1 MRGWGGSMGNFN
13 VKQKLGFLIFFSILM
28 LVVVGLAGLT
38 GAKRIESALTVMSE
52 EKLPTANILSNI
64 RTSMA
69 TLHGLCLEAS
79 LWREKKYAQ
88 KYFKNVMRRLPSV
101 DKELTT
107 AIAQFDKLAL
117 PPEETEAWN
126 AFKGVYTN
134 WYNYSIRTTKV
145 IEQLANIEY
154 SGSNDDEAMEK
165 QKELFS
171 DYDGALLPWGVV
183 EPALQKSLVAL
194 VEANLKAGE
203 SAIEAGK
210 VASKTSMVASISIF
224 GVATITLIVLGVVLA
239 RSIVRPLEEMR
250 RAIVTVAAENDFTH
264 RAHVTTRDE
273 AGQTAQAFNQ
283 LIEQM
288 QASLRE
294 VLDSAGRISS
304 AAHKAAEVSRQ
315 VSDASG
321 NQSESASAMAAA
333 IEEMTVSITHIN
345 DSTQD
350 ALRRAHEA
358 GDAANSG
365 AETISE
371 TNVEMAE
378 IAKTVQSAG
387 LNINEVGVQSKKISM
402 IVQVIK
408 DVADQTNL
416 LALNAAIE
424 AARAGEQG
432 RGFAVVADEV
442 RKLAERTAS
451 STTDISKLVES
462 MQSTTQHAVVGMDSV
477 VLRVDV
483 GNKLSD
489 QAAGRVGEIQ
499 GSAQHVAEAINDI
512 SVALNEQ
519 NSVAQEIAR
528 RVETVAR
535 MSEEN
540 SFAARNTAQVAE
552 ELDQLAGALRQTAG
566 RFRV

>member
-1 MRGWGGSMGNFN
+1 MRNLN
-13 VKQKLGFLIFFSILM
+13 VKQKLGFLIAFAILM
-28 LVVVGLAGLT
+28 LVVVGVAGLV
-38 GAKRIESALTVMSE
+38 GSKRIESALNVMSE
-52 EKLPTANILSNI
+52 EKLPTANTLSDI
-64 RTSMA
+64 RTNMA

-88 KYFKNVMRRLPSV
+88 KYFKNVMRRIPVV
-101 DKELTT
+101 DKDLTT
-107 AIAQFDKLAL
+107 AVAAFDKLAL
-117 PPEETEAWN
+117 PPEEAEAWQ
-126 AFKGVYTN
+126 AFKSVYTN
-134 WYNYSIRTTKV
+134 WYNYSVRATKV
-145 IEQLANIEY
+145 IDQLANVEY
-154 SGSNDDEAMEK
+154 SGGNDDEAMEK
-165 QKELFS
+165 QKEAFA
-171 DYDGALLPWGVV
+171 DYDGVLLPWGVV
-183 EPALQKSLVAL
+183 EPNLQKTLSAL
-194 VEANLKAGE
+194 VEANLKSGQTAV
-203 SAIEAGK
+203 EAGAS
-210 VASKTSMVASISIF
+210 ASKASLLATVSIF
-224 GVATITLIVLGVVLA
+224 GVATALLIVLGVWLA
-239 RSIVRPLEEMR
+239 RGIVKPLDGMR
-250 RAIVTVAAENDFTH
+250 RAIVSVASDNDFTH
-264 RAHVTTRDE
+264 RIPVTSRDE

-288 QASLRE
+288 QSSLRE
-294 VLDSAGRISS
+294 VLDNAARISS
-304 AAHKAAEVSRQ
+304 AAHSAAEVSRQ
-315 VSDASG
+315 VSDASD

-345 DSTQD
+345 ESTQD

-358 GDAANSG
+358 GEAANSG
-365 AETISE
+365 AETISQ

-387 LNINEVGVQSKKISM
+387 QNINEVGVQSNKISM

-451 STTDISKLVES
+451 STTDISKVVNA
-462 MQSTTQHAVVGMDSV
+462 MQSTTQTAVVGMESV
-477 VLRVDV
+477 VQRVDV
-483 GNKLSD
+483 GNTLSD
-489 QAAGRVGEIQ
+489 QAATRVGEIQ

-519 NSVAQEIAR
+519 SSVAQDIAR

-540 SFAARNTAQVAE
+540 SFAAKNTAHVAE
-552 ELDQLAGALRQTAG
+552 ELDQLADALRQTAG
-566 RFRV
+566 RFKV

>member
-1 MRGWGGSMGNFN
+1 MGGYN
-13 VKQKLGFLIFFSILM
+13 VKQKLGFLIFFAILM
-28 LVVVGLAGLT
+28 LVVVGGAGLI
-38 GAKRIESALTVMSE
+38 GAKRIESVLNVMSE
-52 EKLPTANILSNI
+52 EKLPTANTLSNI

-69 TLHGLCLEAS
+69 TLHSVCLEAS

-88 KYFKNVMRRLPSV
+88 KYFKNINRRIPAI
-101 DKELTT
+101 DKALTAAVAAYET
-107 AIAQFDKLAL
+107 IKLSPA
-117 PPEETEAWN
+117 EAEAWQ
-126 AFKGVYTN
+126 AFKRTYSN
-134 WYNYSIRTTKV
+134 WYTYSTRTAKV
-145 IEQLANIEY
+145 IEQLAAIEDN
-154 SGSNDDEAMEK
+154 GSNTEEAMAK
-165 QKELFS
+165 QADLFD
-171 DYDGALLPWGVV
+171 DYDMSVTPWGVV
-183 EPALQKSLVAL
+183 EPALQKALLAL
-194 VEANLKAGE
+194 VEANLKSGAE
-203 SAIEAGK
+203 AIEAGK
-210 VASKTSMVASISIF
+210 NASRTSTATMLAIF
-224 GVATITLIVLGVVLA
+224 ALATAVLIVLGIVLA
-239 RSIVRPLEEMR
+239 RGIVKPLDSMR
-250 RAIVTVAAENDFTH
+250 RTIVTVAANNDFTH
-264 RAHVTTRDE
+264 RAPVTSRDE
-273 AGQTAQAFNQ
+273 AGQTALAFNR

-288 QASLRE
+288 QSSLRE
-294 VLDSAGRISS
+294 VLDNAERISS
-304 AAHKAAEVSRQ
+304 AAHSAAEVSRQ
-315 VSDASG
+315 VSDASD

-345 DSTQD
+345 ESTQD

-358 GDAANSG
+358 GAAANSG
-365 AETISE
+365 AETISQ

-378 IAKTVQSAG
+378 IAKTVQGAG
-387 LNINEVGVQSKKISM
+387 QNINEVGVQSNKISM

-451 STTDISKLVES
+451 STTDISKVVGS
-462 MQSTTQHAVVGMDSV
+462 MQSTTQSAVVGMESV
-477 VLRVDV
+477 VQRVDV
-483 GNKLSD
+483 GNTLSD
-489 QAAGRVGEIQ
+489 QAAMRVGEIQ

-519 NSVAQEIAR
+519 NSVAQDIAR

-552 ELDQLAGALRQTAG
+552 ELDQLADALRETAG
-566 RFRV
+566 RFKV

>member
-1 MRGWGGSMGNFN
+1 MGNFN

-28 LVVVGLAGLT
+28 LVVVGLSGLA
-38 GAKRIESALTVMSE
+38 GAKRIESSLTVMSE
-52 EKLPTANILSNI
+52 EKLPTANVLSNI
-64 RTSMA
+64 RTNMA

-88 KYFKNVMRRLPSV
+88 KYFKNVMRRLPVV
-101 DKELTT
+101 DKELT
-107 AIAQFDKLAL
+107 AAVAEFDKLAL
-117 PPEETEAWN
+117 PPEEAEAWN
-126 AFKGVYTN
+126 AFKSVYTN
-134 WYNYSIRTTKV
+134 WHNYSTRTTKV
-145 IEQLANIEY
+145 IEQLATIEY
-154 SGSNDDEAMEK
+154 TGGNDDEAMEK
-165 QKELFS
+165 QKELFG
-171 DYDGALLPWGVV
+171 DYDAALLPWGVV
-183 EPALQKSLVAL
+183 EPALQKSLLAL
-194 VEANLKAGE
+194 VEANLKSGE

-210 VASKTSMVASISIF
+210 TASQTSRVASVSIF
-224 GVATITLIVLGVVLA
+224 GVATVVLIVLGVALA
-239 RSIVRPLEEMR
+239 RGIVRPLEEMR
-250 RAIVTVAAENDFTH
+250 RAIVTVATENDFTH
-264 RAHVTTRDE
+264 RAQVTTKDE
-273 AGQTAQAFNQ
+273 AGQTALAFNQ
-283 LIEQM
+283 LLDQM
-288 QASLRE
+288 QSSLRE
-294 VLDSAGRISS
+294 VLESAARISS
-304 AAHKAAEVSRQ
+304 AAHLAAEVSKQ

-345 DSTQD
+345 DSTQG
-350 ALRRAHEA
+350 ALQRAHEA
-358 GDAANSG
+358 GEAANSG
-365 AETISE
+365 AETISQ

-387 LNINEVGVQSKKISM
+387 QNINDVGVQSNRISM

-451 STTDISKLVES
+451 STTDISKVVSS
-462 MQSTTQHAVVGMDSV
+462 MQSTTQNAVVGMESV
-477 VLRVDV
+477 VQRVDV

-499 GSAQHVAEAINDI
+499 GSARHVAEAINDI

-519 NSVAQEIAR
+519 NSVAQDIAR

-540 SFAARNTAQVAE
+540 SFAAKNTAQVAE
-552 ELDQLAGALRQTAG
+552 ELDQLADALRQTAR
-566 RFRV
+566 RFKV

>member
-1 MRGWGGSMGNFN
+1 MRDLN
-13 VKQKLGFLIFFSILM
+13 VKQKLGFLIAFAILM
-28 LVVVGLAGLT
+28 LVIVGVAGLV
-38 GAKRIESALTVMSE
+38 GSKRIESALNVMSE
-52 EKLPTANILSNI
+52 EKLPTANTLSDI
-64 RTSMA
+64 RTNMA

-88 KYFKNVMRRLPSV
+88 KYFKNVMRRIPVV

-107 AIAQFDKLAL
+107 AVEAFDKLVL
-117 PPEETEAWN
+117 PPEEAEAWQE
-126 AFKGVYTN
+126 FKSVYTN
-134 WYNYSIRTTKV
+134 WYNYSVRATKV
-145 IEQLANIEY
+145 IDQLANVEY
-154 SGSNDDEAMEK
+154 SGGNDDEAMEK
-165 QKELFS
+165 QKEAFA
-171 DYDGALLPWGVV
+171 DYDGVLLPWGVV
-183 EPALQKSLVAL
+183 EPNLQKSLSAL
-194 VEANLKAGE
+194 VEANLKSGQAAVE
-203 SAIEAGK
+203 SGAS
-210 VASKTSMVASISIF
+210 ASKASLLATVSIF
-224 GVATITLIVLGVVLA
+224 GVATALLIVLGIWLA
-239 RSIVRPLEEMR
+239 RGIVMPLDGMR
-250 RAIVTVAAENDFTH
+250 RAIVNVATNNDFTH
-264 RAHVTTRDE
+264 RIPVTSRDE
-273 AGQTAQAFNQ
+273 AGQMAQAFNQ

-288 QASLRE
+288 QSSLRE
-294 VLDSAGRISS
+294 VLDNAARISS
-304 AAHKAAEVSRQ
+304 AAHSAAEVSRQ
-315 VSDASG
+315 VSDASD

-345 DSTQD
+345 ESTQD

-358 GDAANSG
+358 GAAANSG
-365 AETISE
+365 AETISQ

-387 LNINEVGVQSKKISM
+387 QNINEVGVQSNKISM

-451 STTDISKLVES
+451 STTDISKVVNA
-462 MQSTTQHAVVGMDSV
+462 MQSTTQTAVAGMESV
-477 VLRVDV
+477 VQRVDV
-483 GNKLSD
+483 GNTLSD
-489 QAAGRVGEIQ
+489 QAATRVGEIQ

-519 NSVAQEIAR
+519 SSVAQDIAR

-540 SFAARNTAQVAE
+540 SFAAKNTAHVAE
-552 ELDQLAGALRQTAG
+552 ELDQLADALRQTAG
-566 RFRV
+566 RFKV

>member
-1 MRGWGGSMGNFN
+1 MGSFN
-13 VKQKLGFLIFFSILM
+13 VKQKLGFLIFFAILM
-28 LVVVGLAGLT
+28 LVVVGGAGLI
-38 GAKRIESALTVMSE
+38 GAKRIESALTVMSQ
-52 EKLPTANILSNI
+52 EKLPTANALSNI
-64 RTSMA
+64 RTNMA
-69 TLHGLCLEAS
+69 TLHSLCLEAS

-88 KYFKNVMRRLPSV
+88 KYFKTISRRIPAV
-101 DKELTT
+101 DKELV
-107 AIAQFDKLAL
+107 AAVEQYDKMPLSA
-117 PPEETEAWN
+117 EEGEAWN
-126 AFKGVYTN
+126 AFKSTYTN
-134 WYNYSIRTTKV
+134 WYTYSTRTAKV
-145 IEQLANIEY
+145 IEQLANIEDN
-154 SGSNDDEAMEK
+154 GSNTEEAMAK
-165 QKELFS
+165 QADLFD
-171 DYDGALLPWGVV
+171 DYDMSVSPWGVV
-183 EPALQKSLVAL
+183 EPVLQKALLTLVTT
-194 VEANLKAGE
+194 NLKSGAE
-203 SAIEAGK
+203 AIEAGK
-210 VASKTSMVASISIF
+210 HASRTSTIAMLAIF
-224 GVATITLIVLGVVLA
+224 GVAAGVLIVLGIILA
-239 RSIVRPLEEMR
+239 RGIVKPLESMR
-250 RAIVTVAAENDFTH
+250 RAIVTVAADNDFTH
-264 RAHVTTRDE
+264 RADVRTRDE

-288 QASLRE
+288 QSSLRE
-294 VLDSAGRISS
+294 VLENAGRISS
-304 AAHKAAEVSRQ
+304 AAHRAAEVSRQ
-315 VSDASG
+315 VSDASD

-345 DSTQD
+345 DSTHD

-358 GDAANSG
+358 GEAANSG
-365 AETISE
+365 AETISQ

-387 LNINEVGVQSKKISM
+387 QNINEVGVQSNRISM

-451 STTDISKLVES
+451 STTDISKVVNS
-462 MQSTTQHAVVGMDSV
+462 MQSTTQNAVVGMESV
-477 VLRVDV
+477 VQRVDV

-489 QAAGRVGEIQ
+489 QAASRVGQIQ

-519 NSVAQEIAR
+519 NSVAQDIAR

-540 SFAARNTAQVAE
+540 SFAAKNTAQVAE
-552 ELDQLAGALRQTAG
+552 ELDQLADALRQTAG
-566 RFRV
+566 RFKV

>member
-1 MRGWGGSMGNFN
+1 MRDLN
-13 VKQKLGFLIFFSILM
+13 VKQKLGFLIAFAILM
-28 LVVVGLAGLT
+28 LVIVGVAGLV
-38 GAKRIESALTVMSE
+38 GSKRIESALNVMSE
-52 EKLPTANILSNI
+52 EKLPTANTLSDI
-64 RTSMA
+64 RTNMA

-88 KYFKNVMRRLPSV
+88 KYFKNVMRRIPVV

-107 AIAQFDKLAL
+107 AVEAFDKLVL
-117 PPEETEAWN
+117 PPEEAEAWQE
-126 AFKGVYTN
+126 FKSVYTN
-134 WYNYSIRTTKV
+134 WYNYSVRATKV
-145 IEQLANIEY
+145 IDQLANVEY
-154 SGSNDDEAMEK
+154 SGGNDDEAMEK
-165 QKELFS
+165 QKEAFA
-171 DYDGALLPWGVV
+171 DYDGVLLPWGVV
-183 EPALQKSLVAL
+183 EPNLQKSLSAL
-194 VEANLKAGE
+194 VEANLKSGHAAVE
-203 SAIEAGK
+203 SGAS
-210 VASKTSMVASISIF
+210 ASKASLLATVSIF
-224 GVATITLIVLGVVLA
+224 GVATALLIVLGIWLA
-239 RSIVRPLEEMR
+239 RGIVMPLDGMR
-250 RAIVTVAAENDFTH
+250 RAIVNVATNNDFTH
-264 RAHVTTRDE
+264 RIPVTSRDE

-288 QASLRE
+288 QSSLRE
-294 VLDSAGRISS
+294 VLDNAARISS
-304 AAHKAAEVSRQ
+304 AAHSAAEVSRQ
-315 VSDASG
+315 VSDASD

-345 DSTQD
+345 ESTQD

-358 GDAANSG
+358 GAAANSG
-365 AETISE
+365 AETISQ

-387 LNINEVGVQSKKISM
+387 QNINEVGVQSNKISM

-451 STTDISKLVES
+451 STTDISKVVNA
-462 MQSTTQHAVVGMDSV
+462 MQSTTQTAVAGMESV
-477 VLRVDV
+477 VQRVDV
-483 GNKLSD
+483 GNTLSD
-489 QAAGRVGEIQ
+489 QAATRVGEIQ

-519 NSVAQEIAR
+519 SSVAQDIAR

-540 SFAARNTAQVAE
+540 SFAAKNTAQVAE
-552 ELDQLAGALRQTAG
+552 ELDRLADALRQTAG
-566 RFRV
+566 RFKV

>member
-1 MRGWGGSMGNFN
+1 MGNFN

-38 GAKRIESALTVMSE
+38 GARRIESALTVMSE

-107 AIAQFDKLAL
+107 AIAQFDNLAL

-134 WYNYSIRTTKV
+134 WYNYSVRTTKV

-183 EPALQKSLVAL
+183 EPALQKSLLAL

-203 SAIEAGK
+203 AAIAEGR
-210 VASKTSMVASISIF
+210 VESRTSMVASVSIF
-224 GVATITLIVLGVVLA
+224 GVATIALILLGVVLA
-239 RSIVRPLEEMR
+239 RSIARPLEEMR

-264 RAHVTTRDE
+264 RAAVTTRDE

-294 VLDSAGRISS
+294 VLESAARISS
-304 AAHKAAEVSRQ
+304 AAHKAAGVSRQ

-378 IAKTVQSAG
+378 IARTVQSAG
-387 LNINEVGVQSKKISM
+387 QSINDVGVQSNKISM

-451 STTDISKLVES
+451 STTDISKVVES

-477 VLRVDV
+477 VKRVDV

-489 QAAGRVGEIQ
+489 EAAGRVGEIQ
-499 GSAQHVAEAINDI
+499 GSARQVAEAINDI
-512 SVALNEQ
+512 SIALNEQ

-528 RVETVAR
+528 RVETVAQ

-540 SFAARNTAQVAE
+540 SVAARNTAQVAE
-552 ELDQLAGALRQTAG
+552 ELDQLAEALRQTAG
-566 RFRV
+566 YFRV